1 MHTKRIILGLLTL
14 LSSSVFAQIL
24 EVEAEKPLEQ
34 SFEEKQIF
42 SLSLENRE
50 GPCEI
55 RESTTD
61 KVEVRATTK
70 HKDKFSV
77 ALEGFGT
84 EEASIKV
91 LYPPK
96 TATNDIIV
104 LGPGDALPPAR
115 SVRLEIAIP
124 RRLLKNLTITTQNGE
139 ISIWGRFAG
148 SLAEGRVLAAT
159 TRNGDIM
166 TNGLT
171 ATGGGKLQATNG
183 TLRVIDFEGPL
194 SLTTS
199 NGDIVA
205 ENGLGTISAKVNNG
219 KIRVVNQQGT
229 LVEAKANNGSI
240 FFENP
245 KASLLRLPSVGF
257 RRKLPRKPHHLQ
269 W

>member
-1 MHTKRIILGLLTL
+1 MNTKRIILWSLSVLT
-14 LSSSVFAQIL
+14 SSVFAQIL
-24 EVEAEKPLEQ
+24 EVEAQKPLEH
-34 SFEEKQIF
+34 SFVEKQIF
-42 SLSLENRE
+42 SLALENRD

-77 ALEGFGT
+77 AVEGFGT

-115 SVRLEIAIP
+115 SVKLEIAIP
-124 RRLLKNLTITTQNGE
+124 QRLLKNLSITTQNGE
-139 ISIWGRFAG
+139 ISILGRFAG
-148 SLAEGRVLAAT
+148 SLAEGRVLTAT
-159 TRNGDIM
+159 TSNGDIM

-171 ATGGGKLQATNG
+171 AMGGGKIQAANG
-183 TLRVIDFEGPL
+183 TLRVVDFEGPL

-219 KIRVVNQQGT
+219 EIRVVNQHGT
-229 LVEAKANNGSI
+229 LVEAATNNGSI

-245 KASLLRLPSVGF
+245 KADSEVATSKSGAITYT
-257 RRKLPRKPHHLQ
+257 KKP
-269 W
+269 